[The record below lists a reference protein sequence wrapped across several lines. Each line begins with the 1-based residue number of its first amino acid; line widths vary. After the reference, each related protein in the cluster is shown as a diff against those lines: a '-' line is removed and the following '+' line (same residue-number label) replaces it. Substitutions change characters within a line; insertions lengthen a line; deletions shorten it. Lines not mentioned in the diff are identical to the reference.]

1 MNRILVVTDTW
12 HPQVNG
18 VVRSLESLA
27 AAALD
32 LGTQVQFL
40 TPQGFRSLRMPTYPE
55 IRLAVTTAAHVGRR
69 IEALSVS
76 HIHIV
81 TEGPLGFAARR
92 YCLKKHLCFTTSY
105 HTKFPEYVSARA
117 FIPKKWVYRWLRRF
131 HNAGSG
137 IFVSTESLA
146 TDLEARGFKKLM
158 RWSRGVDHD
167 RFRMRSTSNLD
178 FPKPI
183 FLSVG
188 RLAVEKNLG
197 AFLAL
202 DLPGTKVIVGD
213 GPARAALEAAYPD
226 AYFLGSQTGDALA
239 EIYSSADVFVF
250 PSMTDTFGLV
260 LLEAMSSGLPVAAFP
275 VPGPLDVI
283 GKSGAGVLDENLKYA
298 CLKALEIPR
307 SKARAHAETFSWR
320 ATAQQFLVNLMT
332 VDPSYRANL

>member
-1 MNRILVVTDTW
+1 
-12 HPQVNG
+12 
-18 VVRSLESLA
+18 
-27 AAALD
+27 
-32 LGTQVQFL
+32 
-40 TPQGFRSLRMPTYPE
+40 
-55 IRLAVTTAAHVGRR
+55 
-69 IEALSVS
+69 
-76 HIHIV
+76 
-81 TEGPLGFAARR
+81 
-92 YCLKKHLCFTTSY
+92 
-105 HTKFPEYVSARA
+105 
-117 FIPKKWVYRWLRRF
+117 
-131 HNAGSG
+131 
-137 IFVSTESLA
+137 
-146 TDLEARGFKKLM
+146 
-158 RWSRGVDHD
+158 
-167 RFRMRSTSNLD
+167 MRSTSNLD

-197 AFLAL
+197 AFLSL

-307 SKARAHAETFSWR
+307 SKARTHAETFSWR
-320 ATAQQFLVNLMT
+320 ASAQQFLMNLMT